1 MNTKKNWQV
10 VTLEESTQNGWPT
23 IHFEN
28 GEFTEREE
36 EIATEFPLTVMI
48 NGEEFATIVCSPTD
62 LRGMV
67 IGFLAAEGAIRSFNE
82 IQQLNIDDEQG
93 FAHVE
98 LHKPLVKAADMH
110 SKRFIGS
117 CCGKSRQF
125 YFKTDVQTARTIMTR
140 TEIEPD
146 ACLRLMKEMQ
156 NASDDFQRTGGIHN
170 AALAT
175 ADKVLTVK
183 TDIGRHNTLDKIYG
197 EMLEERIPPKDK
209 VIIFS
214 GRISSEVLLKVSK
227 MGIGIIISKSAPTD
241 LALELAN
248 DLGITAIGFTRG
260 NKMNIYTH
268 PERVIGARDSS

>member
-1 MNTKKNWQV
+1 M
-10 VTLEESTQNGWPT
+10 EDSTQNGWPT
-23 IHFEN
+23 IHFED
-28 GEFTEREE
+28 GKFTAREE

-67 IGFLAAEGAIRSFNE
+67 IGFLAAEGAIRNFSE
-82 IQQLNIDDEQG
+82 IKLMSIDEDKG

-98 LHKPLVKAADMH
+98 LYKPLAKVAEMH

-140 TEIEPD
+140 TQIKPD
-146 ACLRLMKEMQ
+146 ACIRLMKEMQ
-156 NASDDFQRTGGIHN
+156 QASDDFQRTGGIHN

-175 ADKVLTVK
+175 VDKLLTVK

-197 EMLEERIPPKDK
+197 QILEERISVKDK
-209 VIIFS
+209 VVIFS

-227 MGIGIIISKSAPTD
+227 MGIGLIISKSAPTD

-248 DLGITAIGFTRG
+248 DLGITTIGFTRG

-268 PERVIGARDSS
+268 PERVIGAAPPPE

>member
-1 MNTKKNWQV
+1 M
-10 VTLEESTQNGWPT
+10 EDSTQNDWST
-23 IHFEN
+23 IHFED
-28 GEFTEREE
+28 GKFITREE
-36 EIATEFPLTVMI
+36 EIAIEFPLTVMI
-48 NGEEFATIVCSPTD
+48 NGDEFATIVCSPTD

-67 IGFLAAEGAIRSFNE
+67 IGFLAAEGAIRSFIE
-82 IQQLNIDDEQG
+82 IKQLTIDGEQG

-98 LHKPLVKAADMH
+98 LHKPLVKAAEMH

-125 YFKTDVQTARTIMTR
+125 YFKTDVQTARTIVTR
-140 TEIEPD
+140 TKIEPD
-146 ACLRLMKEMQ
+146 ACIRLMKEMQ
-156 NASDDFQRTGGIHN
+156 HASDDFQRTGGIHN

-175 ADKVLTVK
+175 VEKLLTVK

-197 EMLEERIPPKDK
+197 QILEEKISVKDK

-260 NKMNIYTH
+260 SKMNIYTH
-268 PERVIGARDSS
+268 PERVIGATTLP